1 MSTPGE
7 MKMIEQEQSGGR
19 RRCGSCKTRRMRG
32 GNHMEPMHTTA
43 PPTQMGGKKM
53 MKMKKS
59 MKKLHSRVKKCLTKT
74 MKCCK
79 DSCAKAMMACKHA
92 NMAMKCM

>member
-1 MSTPGE
+1 MDSADVE
-7 MKMIEQEQSGGR
+7 KQLGGR
-19 RRCGSCKTRRMRG
+19 RRRGSRKTRRMRG
-32 GNHMEPMHTTA
+32 GN
-43 PPTQMGGKKM
+43 PTDPTPTPTHQMGGKKM

-59 MKKLHSRVKKCLTKT
+59 MKKIHSRVKKCLTKT

-79 DSCAKAMMACKHA
+79 DSCAKAMMACKHV

>member
-1 MSTPGE
+1 MLAKVA
-7 MKMIEQEQSGGR
+7 KMTEPPAKVGGR
-19 RRCGSCKTRRMRG
+19 RRRGSRKTRRMRG
-32 GNHMEPMHTTA
+32 GVGPLDSASSQT
-43 PPTQMGGKKM
+43 GGKKV

-59 MKKLHSRVKKCLTKT
+59 MKKIHSRVKKCLTQT

>member
-1 MSTPGE
+1 MPSSGE
-7 MKMIEQEQSGGR
+7 MKPPSTSSTQLGGR
-19 RRCGSCKTRRMRG
+19 RRRGSRKMRG
-32 GNHMEPMHTTA
+32 GNHMN
-43 PPTQMGGKKM
+43 PTPTHQMGGKKV

-92 NMAMKCM
+92 SAAMKCM

>member
-1 MSTPGE
+1 MLAKVAKMTEPPAKVGGRRSRGLRKTRRTRRGGNATDE
-7 MKMIEQEQSGGR
+7 MMKQSGG
-19 RRCGSCKTRRMRG
+19 
-32 GNHMEPMHTTA
+32 
-43 PPTQMGGKKM
+43 KKV

-59 MKKLHSRVKKCLTKT
+59 MKKIHSRVKKCLTQT